1 MKIICWNLVI
11 NYNTI
16 GCFIEEFLKK
26 VHQFGMID
34 EKRSLK
40 MRDRGKAIINNSKV
54 EYVTLKMTL
63 N

>member
-1 MKIICWNLVI
+1 
-11 NYNTI
+11 
-16 GCFIEEFLKK
+16 
-26 VHQFGMID
+26 MID